1 MILTIIVFLLI
12 LGLLIFV
19 HELGHFIMAKRA
31 GAKIEE
37 FGFGFPPRIF
47 GRKIGE
53 TIYSLNLIPL
63 GGFVKILGE
72 GGEEKR
78 NPRSFANKSIFQR
91 FKILIAGVVMNLALA
106 AVLLSIGFSL
116 GLPTII
122 EGEEEKKEGISQVKI
137 QIVSVAPNSPAAA
150 AGIKIG
156 DEIERL
162 EAGSARLEVAETEE
176 VQRFTKEYVGQ
187 EVILKIKRGNETLNL
202 SLVPRKTP
210 PEGEGPMG
218 VALAKV
224 ALISYPWY
232 QAIWLGFVTTLNLV
246 FAFILAFGKLLKDL
260 IFSGVLTAEI
270 SGPVGIAILT
280 SQMTKLGFIY
290 VLQFTAIISINLAII
305 NAFPFPALD
314 GGRILFLIIEK
325 IKGSPVSQKLE
336 RIVHTAGFIF
346 LMGLI
351 VLITFRDIKRL
362 F

>member
-1 MILTIIVFLLI
+1 MILTIVVFLLI

-31 GAKIEE
+31 GAKVEE
-37 FGFGFPPRIF
+37 FGFGFPPRVF
-47 GRKIGE
+47 GKKVGE

-72 GGEEKR
+72 GGEERK
-78 NPRSFANKSIFQR
+78 NPKSFANKSIFQR
-91 FKILIAGVVMNLALA
+91 FKVLIAGVVMNLVLA

-116 GLPTII
+116 GLPTIVE
-122 EGEEEKKEGISQVKI
+122 EGKEGIGEAKI

-156 DEIERL
+156 DEIRQLTINKLQFAINSVEKVQNL
-162 EAGSARLEVAETEE
+162 TKDYAGREITL
-176 VQRFTKEYVGQ
+176 G
-187 EVILKIKRGNETLNL
+187 IKRGGENL
-202 SLVPRKTP
+202 EFKLAPRKVP

-232 QAIWLGFVTTLNLV
+232 KAIWLGFITTLNLI
-246 FAFILAFGKLLKDL
+246 FAFILAFAKLLKDL
-260 IFSGVLTAEI
+260 IFGGILTAEV
-270 SGPVGIAILT
+270 SGPVGIAVLT

-314 GGRILFLIIEK
+314 GGRILFLVIEK

-336 RIVHTAGFIF
+336 RMVHTAGFIF

-351 VLITFRDIKRL
+351 VLITFRDIRRL